1 MATPAQTIPPER
13 LRLLYSLGD
22 FQLALSAAA
31 FLGELD
37 EDAKYSKIELRRFR
51 CYETTAIISYARPF
65 SLSLG
70 NVPRLT
76 LAMTGAQLSDEQ
88 QALHERLMR
97 LRNKVVAHSDAEMMR
112 MRSHAAPMEIDSNFS
127 YVFLHS
133 VFDEGL
139 TFVGMEL
146 VALNELLHIV
156 FHSTYKNLLH
166 EAQERPEEFNFLKDY
181 LNQEL
186 SPDAADSSG

>member
-1 MATPAQTIPPER
+1 
-13 LRLLYSLGD
+13 LYSLGD

-37 EDAKYSKIELRRFR
+37 ENGTYSKVELRRFR
-51 CYETTAIISYARPF
+51 CYETTAVISYTRPF
-65 SLSLG
+65 SSSLG

-88 QALHERLMR
+88 QDLHERLMR

-112 MRSHAAPMEIDSNFS
+112 MRSHAARMEIDSDFS
-127 YVFLHS
+127 YVFLHP
-133 VFDEGL
+133 VFDQGL

-156 FHSTYKNLLH
+156 FHSTYTRLLH

-181 LNQEL
+181 VNREL
-186 SPDAADSSG
+186 LPDVAGSSG